1 MAADKGANQSVE
13 KAITVLETFAGGE
26 PMRVSDVAREAGIG
40 QSTASRLLATLEA
53 GGLVE
58 RDPQTSLYFLG
69 AELMTLAGIAI
80 NQNRVHRVGRQIA
93 QSLAGE
99 LGLGVNIALLRGA
112 ELVYL
117 CNFEGRLSPKS
128 HTLMGQRVP
137 LHATSIGKATLM
149 GSTRE
154 KRLRLLPEL
163 PGFTEATI
171 TTHDALDREVAV
183 TTRRGYAIEVE
194 EFVLG
199 RASTAAPILDRTGRI
214 VAAISISGPLTAVDL
229 EARASELGRTVVETA
244 DRISSGLGYQG
255 PAG

>member
-1 MAADKGANQSVE
+1 
-13 KAITVLETFAGGE
+13 
-26 PMRVSDVAREAGIG
+26 
-40 QSTASRLLATLEA
+40 
-53 GGLVE
+53 
-58 RDPQTSLYFLG
+58 
-69 AELMTLAGIAI
+69 
-80 NQNRVHRVGRQIA
+80 
-93 QSLAGE
+93 
-99 LGLGVNIALLRGA
+99 
-112 ELVYL
+112 VYL

-154 KRLRLLPEL
+154 KRMRLLPEL

-171 TTHDALDREVAV
+171 TNHDVLDREVAV

-199 RASTAAPILDRTGRI
+199 RASTAAPILDRTGKI

-229 EARASELGRTVVETA
+229 ESRASELGRTVVETA

-255 PAG
+255 PAS